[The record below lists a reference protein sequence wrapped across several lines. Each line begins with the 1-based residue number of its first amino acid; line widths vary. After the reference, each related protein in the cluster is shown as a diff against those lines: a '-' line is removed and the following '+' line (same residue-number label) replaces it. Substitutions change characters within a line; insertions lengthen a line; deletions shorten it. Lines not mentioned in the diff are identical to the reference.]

1 MVTRRRDPKSLLTV
15 GPHVEE
21 ERESKKRQRGE
32 RQRERWEQ
40 KCEAQLS
47 TIAECDFTCDSS
59 CHLVPSVCSARCL
72 SRASASRAPCLCPS
86 VSQCPEKNARP
97 PHMRAFNKAVAV
109 VFNSSGD
116 DNCGLRDGLLVKAT
130 AVRVDFRAVIAA
142 R

>member
-1 MVTRRRDPKSLLTV
+1 MFSGLTV
-15 GPHVEE
+15 
-21 ERESKKRQRGE
+21 
-32 RQRERWEQ
+32 
-40 KCEAQLS
+40 C
-47 TIAECDFTCDSS
+47 
-59 CHLVPSVCSARCL
+59 VCVRL
-72 SRASASRAPCLCPS
+72 SASVLR
-86 VSQCPEKNARP
+86 RTP